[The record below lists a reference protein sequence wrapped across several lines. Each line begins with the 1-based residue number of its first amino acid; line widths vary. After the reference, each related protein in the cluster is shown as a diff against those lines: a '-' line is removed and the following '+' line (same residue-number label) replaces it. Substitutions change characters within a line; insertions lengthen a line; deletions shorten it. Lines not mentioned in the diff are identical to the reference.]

1 MDLRSSELE
10 MECISEDHIA
20 AAIDDIIPEIP
31 MDIADLTALT
41 QAATETIVKILV
53 SHNPRLR
60 PRYDRFDVSV
70 AFRPC
75 SDMEFDLNEYCIVS
89 ISSDAEHLT
98 QNYHELSRSCPCPE
112 QLRGRDIAVASDSSI
127 SNKCSASH
135 GCYKDST
142 FNIVDSPTLRQCT
155 GARKL
160 NESFKL
166 PPKRLLERLF
176 GCLSTSCAAD

>member
-60 PRYDRFDVSV
+60 PPK
-70 AFRPC
+70 AF
-75 SDMEFDLNEYCIVS
+75 
-89 ISSDAEHLT
+89 
-98 QNYHELSRSCPCPE
+98 
-112 QLRGRDIAVASDSSI
+112 
-127 SNKCSASH
+127 
-135 GCYKDST
+135 
-142 FNIVDSPTLRQCT
+142 T
-155 GARKL
+155 GAAI
-160 NESFKL
+160 
-166 PPKRLLERLF
+166 RLSQHIV
-176 GCLSTSCAAD
+176 CC